1 MGLFSKLRTDGATFD
16 GQGEERKGLLDR
28 IEYNGLPDDL
38 LWRYP
43 YDNIST
49 AARLVV
55 QEGQEAVLMKEG
67 AIYDV
72 FGPGTTTLSTGNI
85 PLLQKLI
92 NLPYGGNTPFT
103 ATVVYV
109 NKNTRR
115 NLKFGTPA
123 PFDVQDPLYGMAIPV
138 RSFGMFGIR
147 ITDSTLFLR
156 EIVGTQHLFSTADI
170 IEQFKGLITRKLTS
184 NVGKFIEQNKIS
196 VTRIS
201 AYLDELSNFM
211 KKAIQ
216 EEFESY
222 GLQIT
227 NFDIE
232 SINFDKNNPNV
243 QKIQDAESEAA
254 KRRMEGYTYQ
264 QERQLDIMEGAANN
278 EGGAGQMMGAGMGLG
293 MGFGIGGAFGSQ
305 MSNIAG
311 AAMGAQPAVQPQQS
325 AAAPPPPPI
334 PDMTVYHVLI
344 NNAQQGPFDMTVLR
358 QMVSQGTLT
367 RETYVWKAGMAQWAK
382 AGDCPELQPLFGSV
396 PPPPPPAM

>member
-1 MGLFSKLRTDGATFD
+1 MGLFNRKRTDGATFD
-16 GQGEERKGLLDR
+16 GQGEERKGMLDR

-67 AIYDV
+67 AVYDV

-92 NLPYGGNTPFT
+92 NLPYGGNSPFT

-115 NLKFGTPA
+115 NLKYGTPH

-138 RSFGMFGIR
+138 RSFGMFGVR

-156 EIVGTQHLFSTADI
+156 EMVGTQHLFSTEDV
-170 IEQFKGLITRKLTS
+170 IEQFKGLIIRKLTS

-201 AYLDELSNFM
+201 AFLDELSNFV
-211 KKAIQ
+211 KKGIQ
-216 EEFESY
+216 EEFGAY
-222 GLQIT
+222 GMQIT

-232 SINFDKNNPNV
+232 SINFDKSNPNV

-278 EGGAGQMMGAGMGLG
+278 EGSAGQMMGAGMGLG
-293 MGFGIGGAFGSQ
+293 MGFGVGGAFGAA
-305 MSNIAG
+305 MGNIAG
-311 AAMGAQPAVQPQQS
+311 AAMGAQPAAQPPQS
-325 AAAPPPPPI
+325 AVPPPPP
-334 PDMTVYHVLI
+334 PAMAVAYHVLI
-344 NNAQQGPFDMTVLR
+344 NNVQQGPFDMNALQ
-358 QMVSQGTLT
+358 QMVAQGTLT
-367 RETYVWKAGMAQWAK
+367 RETYVWKAGMAQWDK
-382 AGDCPELQPLFGSV
+382 AGNCAELQSLFGSV
-396 PPPPPPAM
+396 PPPPPVM

>member
-367 RETYVWKAGMAQWAK
+367 RETYVWKAGMAQWDK
-382 AGDCPELQPLFGSV
+382 AGACPELQGLFGNV
-396 PPPPPPAM
+396 PPPPPAM

>member
-1 MGLFSKLRTDGATFD
+1 MGLFNRKRTDGATFD
-16 GQGEERKGLLDR
+16 GQGEERKGMLDR

-67 AIYDV
+67 AVYDV

-92 NLPYGGNTPFT
+92 NLPYGGNSPFT

-115 NLKFGTPA
+115 NLKYGTPH

-138 RSFGMFGIR
+138 RSFGMFGVR

-156 EIVGTQHLFSTADI
+156 EMVGTQHLFSTEDV
-170 IEQFKGLITRKLTS
+170 IEQFKGLIIRKLTS

-201 AYLDELSNFM
+201 AFLDELSNFV
-211 KKAIQ
+211 KKGIQ

-222 GLQIT
+222 GMQIT

-232 SINFDKNNPNV
+232 SINFDKSNPNV

-293 MGFGIGGAFGSQ
+293 MGFGVGGAFGAA
-305 MSNIAG
+305 MGNIAG
-311 AAMGAQPAVQPQQS
+311 AAMGAQPAAQPPQS
-325 AAAPPPPPI
+325 AVPPPPP
-334 PDMTVYHVLI
+334 PAMAVTYHVLV
-344 NNAQQGPFDMTVLR
+344 NNVQQGPFDMNTLQ
-358 QMVSQGTLT
+358 QMVAQGTLT
-367 RETYVWKAGMAQWAK
+367 RETYVWKAGMAQWDK
-382 AGDCPELQPLFGSV
+382 AGNCAELQSLFGSV
-396 PPPPPPAM
+396 PPPPPVM

>member
-1 MGLFSKLRTDGATFD
+1 MGLFNRKRTDGATFD
-16 GQGEERKGLLDR
+16 GQGEERKGMLDR

-67 AIYDV
+67 AVYDV

-92 NLPYGGNTPFT
+92 NLPYGGNSPFT

-115 NLKFGTPA
+115 NLKYGTPH

-138 RSFGMFGIR
+138 RSFGMFGVR

-156 EIVGTQHLFSTADI
+156 EMVGTQHLFSTEDV
-170 IEQFKGLITRKLTS
+170 IEQFKGLIIRKLTS

-201 AYLDELSNFM
+201 AFLDELSNFV
-211 KKAIQ
+211 KKGIQ
-216 EEFESY
+216 EEFEAY
-222 GLQIT
+222 GMQIT

-232 SINFDKNNPNV
+232 SINFDKSNPNV

-278 EGGAGQMMGAGMGLG
+278 EGSAGQMMGAGMGLG
-293 MGFGIGGAFGSQ
+293 MGFGVGGAFGAA
-305 MSNIAG
+305 MGNIAG
-311 AAMGAQPAVQPQQS
+311 AAMGAQPAAHPPQS
-325 AAAPPPPPI
+325 AVPPPPP
-334 PDMTVYHVLI
+334 PAMAVAYHVLV
-344 NNAQQGPFDMTVLR
+344 NNVQQGPFDMNTLQ
-358 QMVSQGTLT
+358 QMVAQGTLT
-367 RETYVWKAGMAQWAK
+367 RETYVWKAGMAQWDK
-382 AGDCPELQPLFGSV
+382 AGNCAELQSLFGSV
-396 PPPPPPAM
+396 PPPPPVM

>member
-1 MGLFSKLRTDGATFD
+1 MGLFNRKRTDGATFD
-16 GQGEERKGLLDR
+16 GQGEERKGMLDR

-67 AIYDV
+67 AVYDV

-92 NLPYGGNTPFT
+92 NLPYGGNSPFT

-115 NLKFGTPA
+115 NLKYGTPH

-138 RSFGMFGIR
+138 RSFGMFGVR

-156 EIVGTQHLFSTADI
+156 EMVGTQHLFSTEDV
-170 IEQFKGLITRKLTS
+170 IEQFKGLIIRKLTS

-201 AYLDELSNFM
+201 AFLDELSNFV
-211 KKAIQ
+211 KKGIQ

-222 GLQIT
+222 GMQIT

-232 SINFDKNNPNV
+232 SINFDKSNPNV

-278 EGGAGQMMGAGMGLG
+278 EGSAGQMMGAGMGLG
-293 MGFGIGGAFGSQ
+293 MGFGVGGAFGAA
-305 MSNIAG
+305 MGNIAG
-311 AAMGAQPAVQPQQS
+311 AAMGAQPAAQPPQS
-325 AAAPPPPPI
+325 AVPPPPP
-334 PDMTVYHVLI
+334 PAMAVAYHVLI
-344 NNAQQGPFDMTVLR
+344 NNVQQGPFDMNALQ
-358 QMVSQGTLT
+358 QMVAQGTLT
-367 RETYVWKAGMAQWAK
+367 RETYVWKAGMAQWDK
-382 AGDCPELQPLFGSV
+382 AGNCAELQSLFGSV
-396 PPPPPPAM
+396 PPPPPVM

>member
-216 EEFESY
+216 EEF
-222 GLQIT
+222 
-227 NFDIE
+227 
-232 SINFDKNNPNV
+232 
-243 QKIQDAESEAA
+243 
-254 KRRMEGYTYQ
+254 
-264 QERQLDIMEGAANN
+264 
-278 EGGAGQMMGAGMGLG
+278 
-293 MGFGIGGAFGSQ
+293 
-305 MSNIAG
+305 
-311 AAMGAQPAVQPQQS
+311 
-325 AAAPPPPPI
+325 
-334 PDMTVYHVLI
+334 
-344 NNAQQGPFDMTVLR
+344 
-358 QMVSQGTLT
+358 
-367 RETYVWKAGMAQWAK
+367 
-382 AGDCPELQPLFGSV
+382 
-396 PPPPPPAM
+396 

>member
-1 MGLFSKLRTDGATFD
+1 MGLFNRKRTDGATFD
-16 GQGEERKGLLDR
+16 GQGEERKGMLDR

-67 AIYDV
+67 AVYDV

-92 NLPYGGNTPFT
+92 NLPYGGNSPFT

-115 NLKFGTPA
+115 NLKYGTPH

-138 RSFGMFGIR
+138 RSFGMFGVR

-156 EIVGTQHLFSTADI
+156 EMVGTQHLFSTEDV
-170 IEQFKGLITRKLTS
+170 IEQFKGLIIRKLTS

-201 AYLDELSNFM
+201 AFLDELSNFV
-211 KKAIQ
+211 KKGIQ
-216 EEFESY
+216 EEFEAY
-222 GLQIT
+222 GMQIT

-232 SINFDKNNPNV
+232 SINFDKSNPNV

-278 EGGAGQMMGAGMGLG
+278 EGGAGQMMGAGMGLR
-293 MGFGIGGAFGSQ
+293 MGFGVGGAFGAA
-305 MSNIAG
+305 MGNIAG
-311 AAMGAQPAVQPQQS
+311 AAMGAQPAAQPPQS
-325 AAAPPPPPI
+325 AVPPPPP
-334 PDMTVYHVLI
+334 PAMAVAYHVLI
-344 NNAQQGPFDMTVLR
+344 NNVQQGPFDMNALQ
-358 QMVSQGTLT
+358 QMVAQGTLT
-367 RETYVWKAGMAQWAK
+367 RETYVWKAGMAQWDK
-382 AGDCPELQPLFGSV
+382 AGNCAELQSLFGSV
-396 PPPPPPAM
+396 PPPPPVM

>member
-156 EIVGTQHLFSTADI
+156 EIVGTQHLFSTEDI
-170 IEQFKGLITRKLTS
+170 IAQFKGLITRKLTS

-201 AYLDELSNFM
+201 AYLDELSNFI

-222 GLQIT
+222 GLQVT

-358 QMVSQGTLT
+358 QMVSQ
-367 RETYVWKAGMAQWAK
+367 RW
-382 AGDCPELQPLFGSV
+382 
-396 PPPPPPAM
+396 

>member
-1 MGLFSKLRTDGATFD
+1 MGLFNRKRTDGATFD
-16 GQGEERKGLLDR
+16 GQGEERKGMLDR

-67 AIYDV
+67 AVYDV

-92 NLPYGGNTPFT
+92 NLPYGGNSPFT

-115 NLKFGTPA
+115 NLKYGTPH

-138 RSFGMFGIR
+138 RSFGMFGVR

-156 EIVGTQHLFSTADI
+156 EMVGTQHLFSTEDV
-170 IEQFKGLITRKLTS
+170 IEQFKGLIIRKLTS

-201 AYLDELSNFM
+201 AFLDELSNFV
-211 KKAIQ
+211 KKGIQ
-216 EEFESY
+216 EEFEAY
-222 GLQIT
+222 GMQIT

-232 SINFDKNNPNV
+232 SINFDKSNPNV

-278 EGGAGQMMGAGMGLG
+278 EGSAGQMMGAGMGLG
-293 MGFGIGGAFGSQ
+293 MGFGVGGAFGAA
-305 MSNIAG
+305 MGNIAG
-311 AAMGAQPAVQPQQS
+311 AAMGAQPAAQPPQS
-325 AAAPPPPPI
+325 AVPPPPP
-334 PDMTVYHVLI
+334 PAMAVAYHVLV
-344 NNAQQGPFDMTVLR
+344 NNVQQGPFDMNTLQ
-358 QMVSQGTLT
+358 QMVAQGTLT
-367 RETYVWKAGMAQWAK
+367 RETYVWKAGMAQWDK
-382 AGDCPELQPLFGSV
+382 AGNCAELQSLFGSV
-396 PPPPPPAM
+396 PPPPPVM

>member
-1 MGLFSKLRTDGATFD
+1 MGLFNRKRTDGATFD
-16 GQGEERKGLLDR
+16 GQGEERKGMLDR

-67 AIYDV
+67 AVYDV

-92 NLPYGGNTPFT
+92 NLPYGGNSPFT

-115 NLKFGTPA
+115 NLKYGTPH

-138 RSFGMFGIR
+138 RSFGMFGVR

-156 EIVGTQHLFSTADI
+156 EMVGTQHLFSTEDV
-170 IEQFKGLITRKLTS
+170 IEQFKGLIIRKLTS

-201 AYLDELSNFM
+201 AFLDELSNFV
-211 KKAIQ
+211 KKGIQ

-222 GLQIT
+222 GMQIT

-232 SINFDKNNPNV
+232 SINFDKSNPNV

-278 EGGAGQMMGAGMGLG
+278 EGSAGQMMGAGMGLG
-293 MGFGIGGAFGSQ
+293 MGFGVGGAFGAA
-305 MSNIAG
+305 MGNIAG
-311 AAMGAQPAVQPQQS
+311 AAMGAQPAAQPPQS
-325 AAAPPPPPI
+325 AVPPPPP
-334 PDMTVYHVLI
+334 PAMAVTYHVLV
-344 NNAQQGPFDMTVLR
+344 NNVQQGPFDMNTLQ
-358 QMVSQGTLT
+358 QMVAQGTLT
-367 RETYVWKAGMAQWAK
+367 RETYVWKAGMAQWDK
-382 AGDCPELQPLFGSV
+382 AGNCAELQSLFGSV
-396 PPPPPPAM
+396 PPPPPVM

>member
-1 MGLFSKLRTDGATFD
+1 MGLFNRKRTDGATFD
-16 GQGEERKGLLDR
+16 GQGEERKGMLDR

-67 AIYDV
+67 AVYDV

-92 NLPYGGNTPFT
+92 NLPYGGNSPFT

-115 NLKFGTPA
+115 NLKYGTPH

-138 RSFGMFGIR
+138 RSFGMFGVR

-156 EIVGTQHLFSTADI
+156 EMVGTQHLFSTEDV
-170 IEQFKGLITRKLTS
+170 IEQFKGLIIRKLTS

-201 AYLDELSNFM
+201 AFLDELSNFV
-211 KKAIQ
+211 KKGIQ

-222 GLQIT
+222 GMQIT

-232 SINFDKNNPNV
+232 SINFDKSNPNV

-293 MGFGIGGAFGSQ
+293 MGFGVGGAFGAA
-305 MSNIAG
+305 MGNIAG
-311 AAMGAQPAVQPQQS
+311 AAMGAQPAAQPPQS
-325 AAAPPPPPI
+325 AVPPPPP
-334 PDMTVYHVLI
+334 PAMAVTYHVLV
-344 NNAQQGPFDMTVLR
+344 NNVQQGPFDMNTLQ
-358 QMVSQGTLT
+358 QMVAQGTLT
-367 RETYVWKAGMAQWAK
+367 RESYVWKAGMAQWDK
-382 AGDCPELQPLFGSV
+382 AGNCAELQSLFGSV
-396 PPPPPPAM
+396 PPPPPVM

>member
-1 MGLFSKLRTDGATFD
+1 MGLFNRKRTDGATFD
-16 GQGEERKGLLDR
+16 GQGEERKGMLDR

-67 AIYDV
+67 AVYDV

-92 NLPYGGNTPFT
+92 NLPYGGNSPFT

-115 NLKFGTPA
+115 NLKYGTPH

-138 RSFGMFGIR
+138 RSFGMFGVR

-156 EIVGTQHLFSTADI
+156 EMVGTQHLFSTEDV
-170 IEQFKGLITRKLTS
+170 IEQFKGLIIRKLTS

-201 AYLDELSNFM
+201 AFLDELSNFV
-211 KKAIQ
+211 KKGIQ
-216 EEFESY
+216 EEFEAY
-222 GLQIT
+222 GMQIT

-232 SINFDKNNPNV
+232 SINFDKSNPNV

-278 EGGAGQMMGAGMGLG
+278 EGSAGQMMGAGMGLG
-293 MGFGIGGAFGSQ
+293 MGFGVGGAFGAA
-305 MSNIAG
+305 MGNIAG
-311 AAMGAQPAVQPQQS
+311 AAMGAQPAAQPPQS
-325 AAAPPPPPI
+325 AVPPPPP
-334 PDMTVYHVLI
+334 PAMAVAYHVLI
-344 NNAQQGPFDMTVLR
+344 NNVQQGPFDMNALQ
-358 QMVSQGTLT
+358 QMVAQGTLT
-367 RETYVWKAGMAQWAK
+367 RETYVWKAGMAQWDKVGNCA
-382 AGDCPELQPLFGSV
+382 ELQSLFGSV
-396 PPPPPPAM
+396 PPPPPVM